1 MSDCAAP
8 KICFETPTALLQINI
23 PEASPPHLTTRL
35 EAFYHHLPLSLVLLE
50 VSGDLFLLWVVL
62 AYPLRQTTTWSGW

>member
-35 EAFYHHLPLSLVLLE
+35 EALYYHLPLDLVLQKIPE
-50 VSGDLFLLWVVL
+50 
-62 AYPLRQTTTWSGW
+62 

>member
-1 MSDCAAP
+1 MSDCATP

-35 EAFYHHLPLSLVLLE
+35 EALHHHLPLSLVLPE
-50 VSGDLFLLWVVL
+50 VSEDLFLLWVI
-62 AYPLRQTTTWSGW
+62 P